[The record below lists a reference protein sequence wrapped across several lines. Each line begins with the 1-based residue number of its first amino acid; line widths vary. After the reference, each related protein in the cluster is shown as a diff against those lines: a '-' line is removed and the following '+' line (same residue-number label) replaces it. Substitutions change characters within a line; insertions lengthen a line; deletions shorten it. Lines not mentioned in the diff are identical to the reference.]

1 MIDFL
6 FHKNP
11 VSKIERWKGRCM
23 WWWDTTM
30 TTKLTPGTGY
40 NIPDALNV
48 CQQNKKMHLCRVIS
62 PWAHTP
68 PACRSHFW
76 CPASGPCR
84 LWTAEWRERGKQ
96 RAKTK
101 PSNNETHRRKE
112 GGCRKKRRRKK
123 GREEENTVSGF
134 SSQETE
140 DEVGCRKNRSGW
152 ALKPFQRR
160 GVG

>member
-1 MIDFL
+1 MYVVVRHDHDNKTDSQHRIQ
-6 FHKNP
+6 HP
-11 VSKIERWKGRCM
+11 RCSECFPANQK
-23 WWWDTTM
+23 DA
-30 TTKLTPGTGY
+30 KL
-40 NIPDALNV
+40 
-48 CQQNKKMHLCRVIS
+48 HLCRVIS